1 MSTEP
6 YRIDV
11 HHHIVPSEYVDAL
24 KSISITSS
32 GRVPFPQWTPETSI
46 GMMDRNGI
54 ATAFASISAPG
65 VYFGDSRFT
74 RDLARRC
81 NEILARLVSD
91 YPQRFG
97 AFAVLPLPDV
107 DAALEEVAY
116 ALDTLSLDGV
126 GLLTSVGNQYLGDSA
141 FDPLFVELNRR
152 KIVAYTHPNIP
163 PGSDSANLKIPAP
176 LIDFIFD
183 TTRAAANMIYRG
195 TLERF
200 PDISFILSHA
210 GGAVPYLAGR
220 ISLGEASP
228 TVKERA
234 PKGVITYL
242 KRYYYDTALSAT
254 RYALPSL
261 MALVDPSHILF
272 GSDYPFAAERIT
284 GETVKGIKSYDG
296 FNLQTR
302 TAIEK
307 ENALR
312 LFPRLRRT

>member
-1 MSTEP
+1 MSTQP
-6 YRIDV
+6 HRIDV
-11 HHHIVPSEYVDAL
+11 HHHIVPSEYVDTL
-24 KSISITSS
+24 KSIGITSS
-32 GRVPFPQWTPETSI
+32 GRVPFPEWTPDTSI

-65 VYFGDSRFT
+65 VYFGDSGFT

-81 NEILARLVSD
+81 NEILAHLVSE
-91 YPQRFG
+91 YPHRFG

-107 DAALEEVAY
+107 DAALQEAEY
-116 ALDTLSLDGV
+116 ALDTLNLDGV

-141 FDPLFVELNRR
+141 FDPLLSELNRR
-152 KIVAYTHPNIP
+152 KTVVYTHPNIP
-163 PGSDSANLKIPAP
+163 PGSEAANLKIPAP
-176 LIDFIFD
+176 FVDFIFD

-220 ISLGEASP
+220 IALGGANP
-228 TVKERA
+228 TVKARA
-234 PKGVITYL
+234 PKGIITYL

-261 MALVDPSHILF
+261 MELVDPSHVLF
-272 GSDYPFAAERIT
+272 GSDYPFAAEPNT
-284 GETVKGIKSYDG
+284 AETIKGIESYNG
-296 FNLQTR
+296 FDLKTR

-307 ENALR
+307 DNALR
-312 LFPRLRRT
+312 LFPRLQRT

>member
-24 KSISITSS
+24 KSIGITSS

-65 VYFGDSRFT
+65 VYFDDSRFT
-74 RDLARRC
+74 RELARRC

-107 DAALEEVAY
+107 DAALKEVEY

-126 GLLTSVGNQYLGDSA
+126 GLLTSIGNQYLGDSA
-141 FDPLFVELNRR
+141 FDPLLTELNRR
-152 KIVAYTHPNIP
+152 KTVVYTHPNIP
-163 PGSDSANLKIPAP
+163 PGSDATHLKIPAP

-220 ISLGEASP
+220 IALGEANP

-234 PKGVITYL
+234 PKGVTTYL

-261 MALVDPSHILF
+261 MALVDSSHVLF
-272 GSDYPFAAERIT
+272 GSDYPFAPERIT
-284 GETVKGIKSYDG
+284 GETVEGITSYDG
-296 FNLQTR
+296 FDLQTR

-312 LFPRLRRT
+312 LFPRLQRT